1 MRNSNPNNSNI
12 LALLTDIQK
21 KLDHTVF
28 NGGFETLLKNV
39 ESIEASQKELVNQFR
54 ELNEVIYEPD
64 TGLFSRIKKAETLYA
79 DEIKELQR
87 SVKDLTD
94 WKKDLDGPEGT
105 IDSFRSVSSNV
116 NHIVEWKKTLDEPG
130 GVIETYQE
138 VGDIKEWKKNVM
150 RIIWGFGSAAGLML
164 LKTVYDFLVN
174 HVVIR

>member
-87 SVKDLTD
+87 SVKDITD
-94 WKKDLDGPEGT
+94 WKKE
-105 IDSFRSVSSNV
+105 
-116 NHIVEWKKTLDEPG
+116 LDEPD
-130 GVIETYQE
+130 GVIESYKEVAQIKKWKTDMTAPGGIVETYKE

-150 RIIWGFGSAAGLML
+150 KIIWGFGSAAGLML
-164 LKTVYDFLVN
+164 LKTIYDFLIQ

>member
-87 SVKDLTD
+87 SVKDITD
-94 WKKDLDGPEGT
+94 WKKE
-105 IDSFRSVSSNV
+105 
-116 NHIVEWKKTLDEPG
+116 LDEPD
-130 GVIETYQE
+130 GVIESYKEVAQIKKWKTELTAPGGIVETYKE

-150 RIIWGFGSAAGLML
+150 KIIWGFGSAAGLML
-164 LKTVYDFLVN
+164 LKTIYDFLIQ

>member
-1 MRNSNPNNSNI
+1 MRNTNSNNSNI

-87 SVKDLTD
+87 TVKDLTD
-94 WKKDLDGPEGT
+94 WKKE
-105 IDSFRSVSSNV
+105 
-116 NHIVEWKKTLDEPG
+116 LDEPDGVVESYKEVARIKKWKSELDAPG
-130 GVIETYQE
+130 GVVETYKE

-164 LKTVYDFLVN
+164 LKTVYDFLIQ
-174 HVVIR
+174 HVALR